1 MSRSRQLL
9 LVKILDIEMDDPDDT
24 ASTMLNSV
32 PLGTSRQV
40 TEMLADANISTDG
53 APDTIGVLY
62 GPGIIVQMPMVGPDD
77 PVAQVMVTLDEED
90 MAWPVL
96 TRLCRRLGWKMLDPE
111 SGRTFGGGVWGDGDW
126 GLVIRDWARGKG
138 GDRAFFRR
146 M

>member
-1 MSRSRQLL
+1 M
-9 LVKILDIEMDDPDDT
+9 KILDVESDDADET

-96 TRLCRRLGWKMLDPE
+96 T
-111 SGRTFGGGVWGDGDW
+111 T
-126 GLVIRDWARGKG
+126 I
-138 GDRAFFRR
+138 
-146 M
+146 

>member
-1 MSRSRQLL
+1 MLAAIRKALRSDGTFLMQDIKGHSKHHENGDVPLAPLL
-9 LVKILDIEMDDPDDT
+9 YTI
-24 ASTMLNSV
+24 STMHCMTVSLAQGGEG
-32 PLGTSRQV
+32 LGTV
-40 TEMLADANISTDG
+40 WGVELATEMLADANISTDG

-111 SGRTFGGGVWGDGDW
+111 SGRTFGG
-126 GLVIRDWARGKG
+126 
-138 GDRAFFRR
+138 
-146 M
+146 